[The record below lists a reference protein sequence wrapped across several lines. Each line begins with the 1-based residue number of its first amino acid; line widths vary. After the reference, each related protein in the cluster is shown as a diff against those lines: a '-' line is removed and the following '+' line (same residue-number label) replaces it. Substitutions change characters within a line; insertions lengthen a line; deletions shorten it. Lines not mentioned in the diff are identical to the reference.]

1 MTTPTQLSEQVLD
14 EATDWL
20 VILNSGKVSH
30 EEYQQFEH
38 WKKQKP
44 ENALAIA
51 QVTKLMSGIS
61 ELPSNLK
68 SESFTDS
75 KSKFNKTLKNNITL
89 GLSSLLI
96 ISCVLHQ
103 LPWAK
108 WQADYYT
115 HVGEI
120 KSFNLKD
127 GSKLTL
133 SSNSYINIH
142 LSKNTRTVEL
152 IQGEIYIETAKD
164 QQKRPFI
171 VKTQYGNMQAL
182 GTQFTVRYENNKT
195 KLNVYQHAVAIN
207 AHNQKMPQVIQ
218 QGYRAVFDNDFISK
232 PIPLK
237 NNRPYWTQ
245 NLLVVENWPL
255 KKVLHE
261 LYRYK
266 NGQYFIDPNIKN
278 LTVSGVFSLS
288 NTHQSLESLA
298 YTNQLELNFYSP
310 YVLYV
315 KKK

>member
-1 MTTPTQLSEQVLD
+1 M
-14 EATDWL
+14 
-20 VILNSGKVSH
+20 
-30 EEYQQFEH
+30 
-38 WKKQKP
+38 
-44 ENALAIA
+44 
-51 QVTKLMSGIS
+51 
-61 ELPSNLK
+61 
-68 SESFTDS
+68 
-75 KSKFNKTLKNNITL
+75 
-89 GLSSLLI
+89 
-96 ISCVLHQ
+96 
-103 LPWAK
+103 
-108 WQADYYT
+108 
-115 HVGEI
+115 
-120 KSFNLKD
+120 
-127 GSKLTL
+127 
-133 SSNSYINIH
+133 SSNSYINFH

-164 QQKRPFI
+164 QQTRPFI

-266 NGQYFIDPNIKN
+266 SKR
-278 LTVSGVFSLS
+278 
-288 NTHQSLESLA
+288 A
-298 YTNQLELNFYSP
+298 LNPIAIF
-310 YVLYV
+310 
-315 KKK
+315 

>member
-1 MTTPTQLSEQVLD
+1 M
-14 EATDWL
+14 
-20 VILNSGKVSH
+20 
-30 EEYQQFEH
+30 
-38 WKKQKP
+38 
-44 ENALAIA
+44 
-51 QVTKLMSGIS
+51 
-61 ELPSNLK
+61 
-68 SESFTDS
+68 
-75 KSKFNKTLKNNITL
+75 
-89 GLSSLLI
+89 
-96 ISCVLHQ
+96 
-103 LPWAK
+103 
-108 WQADYYT
+108 
-115 HVGEI
+115 
-120 KSFNLKD
+120 
-127 GSKLTL
+127 

-182 GTQFTVRYENNKT
+182 VHNLLFATKIIKT
-195 KLNVYQHAVAIN
+195 KKLNVYQQHAVAIN

-298 YTNQLELNFYSP
+298 YTNP
-310 YVLYV
+310 A
-315 KKK
+315 